1 MFSIKL
7 SRVFG
12 LLENVQLRFKTVFK
26 ILFSAYVREHICALQ
41 LQSRSVWKL
50 REFCFLLKLFCFLK
64 VVQNNLFKWLSNLF
78 GRKSPLNIFYHI
90 PNASCQKK
98 LFSPPN
104 PKTLAREHTFGRF
117 NARLSLHLNVSLYET
132 ACSSVFYGQSV
143 LRGKQKVENSKSLF
157 FIFYSP
163 SPPPGFPWS
172 FPFVESFPFLF
183 FHRWHWTGRQLRK
196 KFRTRKFMKAE
207 SSGGWK
213 VSKRKFEELWQSST
227 LEWQLFCS

>member
-12 LLENVQLRFKTVFK
+12 LLENVQLRFKIVFK

-50 REFCFLLKLFCFLK
+50 RKFCFLLKLFCFLK

-78 GRKSPLNIFYHI
+78 GRKSPLNILYHI

-104 PKTLAREHTFGRF
+104 PKTLAREHTFGRV

-143 LRGKQKVENSKSLF
+143 LRGNRKSKTANHFSLYFNLPPRHPVFHEVFRLLKVFRF
-157 FIFYSP
+157 F
-163 SPPPGFPWS
+163 S
-172 FPFVESFPFLF
+172 FTDG
-183 FHRWHWTGRQLRK
+183 TGR
-196 KFRTRKFMKAE
+196 E
-207 SSGGWK
+207 DN
-213 VSKRKFEELWQSST
+213 
-227 LEWQLFCS
+227 